1 MKRKLRSV
9 LYVPGINEKAMRKAA
24 ALSVDAVV
32 FDLEDSV
39 LHESKGLARETLSR
53 FLKDNRGEFLGKYV
67 VVRINGRD
75 TEFWDM
81 DWDMVTAVQPDAV
94 LLPKVVH
101 ADMPR
106 LAREKLDN
114 GGSESTRIWC
124 MVENPIGILKLET
137 IVENG
142 LADGVECLVLG
153 TNDLIKD
160 SDIDPGPARSNLI
173 PWLAHVTLVA
183 KSFDIPVLDGVLN
196 NIHDLDALKAES
208 ESAKAM
214 GMSGKTIIHPLQVET
229 VNRCFSP
236 TAEELENWKRIV
248 HAYAQPENAGKGVIN
263 LDGVMVERLHL
274 DIAERKL
281 RDYHSEV

>member
-24 ALSVDAVV
+24 TLAVDAVV

-39 LHESKGLARETLSR
+39 LYEGKAQARDTLSR
-53 FLKDNRGEFLGKYV
+53 FLKNHRDELHGKYV

-75 TEFWDM
+75 TEFWDA
-81 DWDMVTAVQPDAV
+81 DLNMVKTVRPDAV

-101 ADMPR
+101 SDIPK
-106 LAREKLDN
+106 LARETLGND
-114 GGSESTRIWC
+114 GAESTGIWC
-124 MVENPIGILKLET
+124 MVENPTGILKLES
-137 IVENG
+137 IVEKG

-160 SDIDPGPARSNLI
+160 SDIDPGPGRVNLI

-183 KSFDIPVLDGVLN
+183 KSFDIPVIDGVLN

-208 ESAKAM
+208 EVAKAM

-229 VNRCFSP
+229 VNKCFSP
-236 TAEELENWKRIV
+236 TAAELEHWRRIV
-248 HAYAQPENAGKGVIN
+248 QAYAQPENAAKGVIN

-274 DIAERKL
+274 EIAERRL
-281 RDYHSEV
+281 RDYSPDV

>member
-24 ALSVDAVV
+24 TLAVDAVV

-39 LHESKGLARETLSR
+39 LYEHKAQARDTLSR
-53 FLKDNRGEFLGKYV
+53 FLKDNRDELHGKYV

-75 TEFWDM
+75 TEFWDA
-81 DWDMVTAVQPDAV
+81 DLDMVRAVQPDAV

-101 ADMPR
+101 SDIPR
-106 LAREKLDN
+106 LAREKLGIDAV
-114 GGSESTRIWC
+114 EPTAIWC
-124 MVENPIGILKLET
+124 MVENPIGILKLES

-160 SDIDPGPARSNLI
+160 SDIDPGPARSNLM

-183 KSFDIPVLDGVLN
+183 KSFDIPVIDGVLN
-196 NIHDLDALKAES
+196 NIHDLETLKAES
-208 ESAKAM
+208 EVAKAM
-214 GMSGKTIIHPLQVET
+214 GMSGKTIIHPLQVDT
-229 VNRCFSP
+229 VNQCFSP
-236 TAEELENWKRIV
+236 TAEELENWRRIV
-248 HAYAQPENAGKGVIN
+248 QAYAQPENAAKGVIN
-263 LDGVMVERLHL
+263 LNGVMVERLHL
-274 DIAERKL
+274 EIAQRRL
-281 RDYHSEV
+281 RDHSADA